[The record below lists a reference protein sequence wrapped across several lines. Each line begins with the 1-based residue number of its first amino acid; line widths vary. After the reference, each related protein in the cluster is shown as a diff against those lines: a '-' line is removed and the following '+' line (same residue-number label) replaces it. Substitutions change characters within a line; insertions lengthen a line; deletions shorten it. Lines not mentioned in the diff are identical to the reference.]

1 MKNLLL
7 VLATCLATTA
17 FGQDPVTVTIVP
29 TAGDWASEASWDI
42 VNPSDS
48 SVVAIGDLSANVS
61 VDVPAGQYLINQY
74 DSFGDGWNGGSINV
88 QVGTTTL
95 FLNLTNGELRVT
107 LVEVS
112 ADAVEV
118 VPACFDETACNYE
131 AQEECVYAAPAT
143 NCDGTP
149 IDAIVLDCNDEF
161 GWLDVVDITNESV
174 DSLGNVSFGTDFQN
188 FILSADGTTLDAAAA
203 GLFYFNGEG
212 FVGECGSGYEGCLLT
227 ISGYDGE
234 LNVYVSPEEQEL
246 LDIIDGLTA
255 TNDSLAAANDSLTTA
270 LQDCSVD
277 AADAYANGYDYGYE
291 AGYNAGLEDC
301 EGEPSGLVDI
311 DGNTII
317 EIVGYYNE
325 LGQVIDPRR
334 TNGLIIRRHAD
345 GTFSKY
351 IKQLR

>member
-1 MKNLLL
+1 MKNILLI
-7 VLATCLATTA
+7 LATCLATTS
-17 FGQDPVTVTIVP
+17 FGQANLPITVVP
-29 TAGDWASEASWDI
+29 TAGSFAYEASWNITSQATGDT
-42 VNPSDS
+42 VMS
-48 SVVAIGDLSANVS
+48 GDLGS
-61 VDVPAGQYLINQY
+61 DVTAMLETGNYFINQF
-74 DSFGDGWNGGSINV
+74 DSYGDGWNGGYINV
-88 QVGTTTL
+88 QTLGGTL
-95 FLNLTNGELRVT
+95 FLNLPSGELRVT
-107 LVEVS
+107 LVTFT
-112 ADAVEV
+112 DAGVEV

-131 AQEECVYAAPAT
+131 ALEECVYAEPAT
-143 NCDGTP
+143 NCDGSP

-161 GWLDVVDITNESV
+161 GWLDILEIENEEV
-174 DSLGNVSFGTDFQN
+174 DSLGNVIFGTGFQN

-212 FVGECGSGYEGCLLT
+212 FVGECGGGYEGCILT
-227 ISGYDGE
+227 ISGYEGE
-234 LNVYVSPEEQEL
+234 LNVYVTPEEQVQ
-246 LDIIDGLTA
+246 LDLIADLQA
-255 TNDSLAAANDSLTTA
+255 QVDSLTTA

-277 AADAYANGYDYGYE
+277 AANAYANGYDYGYE

-334 TNGLIIRRHAD
+334 HNGLIIRRHAD